1 MAERKKLEIAKGAM
15 VVTPPSYVF
24 GEKGAKK
31 QANITSW
38 LGALYVNFCD
48 SKGILCLHCFAQVCV
63 VLRVMQVGGCGEEI
77 LVWQQRA
84 DPDFI
89 SDTTTDY

>member
-48 SKGILCLHCFAQVCV
+48 SKGISCLHCFAQVCV
-63 VLRVMQVGGCGEEI
+63 VVDAGGEAVRKFLFGS
-77 LVWQQRA
+77 R
-84 DPDFI
+84 
-89 SDTTTDY
+89 S

>member
-1 MAERKKLEIAKGAM
+1 MAEMKKLEIAKGAM

-38 LGALYVNFCD
+38 LGAHPVSFFD
-48 SKGILCLHCFAQVCV
+48 SLFEL
-63 VLRVMQVGGCGEEI
+63 L
-77 LVWQQRA
+77 
-84 DPDFI
+84 
-89 SDTTTDY
+89 

>member
-1 MAERKKLEIAKGAM
+1 MAEMKKLEIAKGAM

-38 LGALYVNFCD
+38 LHTAPEWCQPDRLGTLSFSAFLVVCD
-48 SKGILCLHCFAQVCV
+48 QDKKPHVSQQIL
-63 VLRVMQVGGCGEEI
+63 
-77 LVWQQRA
+77 
-84 DPDFI
+84 
-89 SDTTTDY
+89 

>member
-15 VVTPPSYVF
+15 VVTPPSYEF

-48 SKGILCLHCFAQVCV
+48 SKGISFLHCFAQGVC
-63 VLRVMQVGGCGEEI
+63 CG
-77 LVWQQRA
+77 
-84 DPDFI
+84 
-89 SDTTTDY
+89 